1 MHAVETERA
10 PHPRGEGDAWV
21 PRETLSAAKEFH
33 ARMMPHS
40 SFEPIVGFLRA
51 MNKAWRRREMRHC
64 ERLRAAF
71 QDRLDEVVRKI
82 FESPTLLA
90 NTTPGAKE
98 RRNRTIGSARQSPRK
113 SLVGTSRRRRT
124 IG

>member
-1 MHAVETERA
+1 MQVLSDSYPTNREPTDE
-10 PHPRGEGDAWV
+10 PRGEGDAWV

-71 QDRLDEVVRKI
+71 QDRLDEVVRK
-82 FESPTLLA
+82 SRQDHVVQ
-90 NTTPGAKE
+90 PGGGRAERKE
-98 RRNRTIGSARQSPRK
+98 GQHQQTEE
-113 SLVGTSRRRRT
+113 
-124 IG
+124 